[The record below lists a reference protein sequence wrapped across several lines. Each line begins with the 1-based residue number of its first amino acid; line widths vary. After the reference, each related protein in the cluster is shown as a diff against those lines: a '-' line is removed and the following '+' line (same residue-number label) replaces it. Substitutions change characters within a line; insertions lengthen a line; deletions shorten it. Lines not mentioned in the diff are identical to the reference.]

1 MRAALLL
8 MVLATV
14 LCSGAPRAGA
24 SARDAADAYR
34 RGDYAAVLRACRAEA
49 EAGDASCQIWLGILY
64 ADGAGVTRDAATAA
78 GWFRRAAEQGNGVA
92 AYNLARAYQ
101 HGEGVAKDLAAAK
114 KWARQAADQGIPHAQ
129 LQLGLVILEADNDM
143 KAALPWFK
151 LAAAQGIP
159 MAQAFVG
166 VAYEEGEGA
175 RRNYRSAVKWYE
187 VAAEHGDSLAASHL
201 ASLYERG
208 LGVDADAEEAY
219 FWYRVALNDS
229 ASITRKQDDEGL
241 RRVAAQ
247 LSKKQL
253 AAAEKA
259 VREWQ
264 PEEAVLGPPKHG
276 KRKAARQSNEPR
288 LFATDTGFFVSHD
301 GHLLTNN
308 HVVAECGSMRV
319 SEADKSVPAKVLAT
333 DAERDLALL
342 QLPGTSPAAV
352 FRAEEKLRP
361 GESVVVLGFPLSG
374 LLTSDPIVTTG
385 IVNALAGPRDDRH
398 LLQISAPIQPGNSGG
413 PLLDSSGHVIG
424 VVVATM
430 STLKLAKATGTIPEN
445 INFAI
450 KATEA
455 QSFLKAHGIT
465 VETAALGATP
475 LSTATVADQAL
486 SVTVRL
492 ECWR

>member
-1 MRAALLL
+1 
-8 MVLATV
+8 
-14 LCSGAPRAGA
+14 
-24 SARDAADAYR
+24 
-34 RGDYAAVLRACRAEA
+34 
-49 EAGDASCQIWLGILY
+49 
-64 ADGAGVTRDAATAA
+64 
-78 GWFRRAAEQGNGVA
+78 
-92 AYNLARAYQ
+92 
-101 HGEGVAKDLAAAK
+101 
-114 KWARQAADQGIPHAQ
+114 
-129 LQLGLVILEADNDM
+129 
-143 KAALPWFK
+143 
-151 LAAAQGIP
+151 
-159 MAQAFVG
+159 MAQAFIG
-166 VAYEEGEGA
+166 VAYEEGKGA

-187 VAAEHGDSLAASHL
+187 AAAEHGDSLAASRL

-219 FWYRVALNDS
+219 FWYRIALKDS
-229 ASITRKQDDEGL
+229 ASITRKQDDEGV

-259 VREWQ
+259 VRDWQ
-264 PEEAVLGPPKHG
+264 PEEAVIGPPKRG
-276 KRKAARQSNEPR
+276 KRKATRQAGTPHP
-288 LFATDTGFFVSHD
+288 FATGTGFFVSHE

-308 HVVAECGSMRV
+308 HVVAECSSVRI
-319 SEADKSVPAKVLAT
+319 SDADKSIPAKVLAT

-342 QLPGTSPAAV
+342 QLPRTGPAAI
-352 FRAEEKLRP
+352 FRGEEKLRP
-361 GESVVVLGFPLSG
+361 GESVVVVGFPLSG

-424 VVVATM
+424 VVVATL

-455 QSFLKAHGIT
+455 ESFLKAQGVT
-465 VETAALGATP
+465 VETAGLGAAP
-475 LSTATVADQAL
+475 LSTAAVADQAL
-486 SVTVRL
+486 TMTVRI

>member
-1 MRAALLL
+1 MRVALLL
-8 MVLATV
+8 MLLAMV
-14 LCSGAPRAGA
+14 VCSGAAPAGA

-64 ADGAGVTRDAATAA
+64 ADGAGVTRDAAAAA

-101 HGEGVAKDLAAAK
+101 NGEGVTKDLAEAR

-129 LQLGLVILEADNDM
+129 LQLGLVILEADHDM
-143 KAALPWFK
+143 KAAVPWFK

-159 MAQAFVG
+159 MAQTFVG
-166 VAYEEGEGA
+166 VAYEEGDGA

-187 VAAEHGDSLAASHL
+187 VAAEHGDTLAASRL

-219 FWYRVALNDS
+219 FWYRVALKDS

-259 VREWQ
+259 VRDWQ
-264 PEEAVLGPPKHG
+264 PEEAVVGPPKRG
-276 KRKAARQSNEPR
+276 KRKAARQSDEPQ
-288 LFATDTGFFVSHD
+288 LFATGTGFFVSRD

-308 HVVAECGSMRV
+308 HVVADCRSVRM
-319 SEADKSVPAKVLAT
+319 SDADQGIPAKVLVA

-342 QLPGTSPAAV
+342 QVPRTSPAAV
-352 FRAEEKLRP
+352 FRGEEKLRA
-361 GESVVVLGFPLSG
+361 GESVVVVGFPLSG
-374 LLTSDPIVTTG
+374 LLTSEPIVSTG
-385 IVNALAGPRDDRH
+385 IVNALAGPRDDRR

-424 VVVATM
+424 VVVATL

-445 INFAI
+445 INFAV

-455 QSFLKAHGIT
+455 QGFLKAQGIT
-465 VETAALGATP
+465 VETAALGVTP
-475 LSTATVADQAL
+475 LPTATVADQAL
-486 SVTVRL
+486 AVTVRL